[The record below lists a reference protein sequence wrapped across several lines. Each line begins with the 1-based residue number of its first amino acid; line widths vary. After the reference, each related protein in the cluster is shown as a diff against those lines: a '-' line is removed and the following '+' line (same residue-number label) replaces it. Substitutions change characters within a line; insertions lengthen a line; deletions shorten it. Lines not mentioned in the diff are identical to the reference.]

1 MIEKEVVFE
10 DKDKRK
16 ATIFYIKGDT
26 PKDFFEQAKQ
36 LEAEL
41 KANTNIDLK
50 INYDIMVFDLK
61 DINKIQPS
69 RTHNMA
75 GMQ

>member
-16 ATIFYIKGDT
+16 ATIFYIKGEN

-36 LEAEL
+36 LEVEL
-41 KANTNIDLK
+41 KAHTDIDLK
-50 INYDIMVFDLK
+50 INYDIMVFDLR
-61 DINKIQPS
+61 DTSQLPQRNS
-69 RTHNMA
+69 THSM
-75 GMQ
+75 MQ